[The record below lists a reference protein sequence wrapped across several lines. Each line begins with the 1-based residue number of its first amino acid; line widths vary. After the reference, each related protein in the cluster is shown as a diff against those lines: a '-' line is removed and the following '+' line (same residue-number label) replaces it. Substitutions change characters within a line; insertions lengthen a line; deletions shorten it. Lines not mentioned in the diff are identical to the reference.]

1 MYEANVL
8 ERFADLQEKG
18 LIERGQRPVYWS
30 VIEQKIVNEEELEPK
45 VELRNSIVTKA
56 KIANFGLNS

>member
-30 VIEQKIVNEEELEPK
+30 VDAQKIVNEEELEPK
-45 VELRNSIVTKA
+45 VELRNSIVNKA
-56 KIANFGLNS
+56 KIANFGLN